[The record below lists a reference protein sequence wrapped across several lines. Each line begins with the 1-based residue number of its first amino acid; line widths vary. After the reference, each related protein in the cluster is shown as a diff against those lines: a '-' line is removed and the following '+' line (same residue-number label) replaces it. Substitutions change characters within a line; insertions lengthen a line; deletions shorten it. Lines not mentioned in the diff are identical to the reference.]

1 MSATTSLSL
10 QAKLAV
16 TAVAVGGTTA
26 VAGLGT
32 FGAFTSTTDASAG
45 VTTGTVRIALGATGT
60 AGNRLTVGAS
70 GLVPGDSLQRAVQLS
85 NTGSEAL
92 SDLTLTTTASTSS
105 ILDTDA
111 TSGLQLSL
119 DRCSV
124 PWTESASAPYTYTC
138 GGTTTAVVGSRPVLA
153 SALDVDGPALVA
165 GTTDHLRVTLRLPPA
180 ADNAFQEKT
189 STLVFS
195 FTAQQRTA
203 TAK

>member
-45 VTTGTVRIALGATGT
+45 VTTGTVRIALGAAGT
-60 AGNRLTVGAS
+60 AANRLTVGAS

-92 SDLTLTTTASTSS
+92 SDLTLTTTASVTSV
-105 ILDTDA
+105 LDSDPA
-111 TSGLQLSL
+111 NGLQVSL

-124 PWTESASAPYTYTC
+124 AWTESATAPYTYTC
-138 GGTTTAVVGSRPVLA
+138 GGTTTAVLASRPVLA
-153 SALDVDGPALVA
+153 SAVDVAGPALVA
-165 GTTDHLRVTLRLPPA
+165 GATDHLRVTLTLPA
-180 ADNAFQEKT
+180 AAGNTFQDKT
-189 STLVFS
+189 STLVFA
-195 FTAQQRTA
+195 FTGQQRTA
-203 TAK
+203 TAQ